1 MDRGLISQRHRTPVA
16 LFDLTP
22 EQLADENLDATVE
35 AVMAGLAKVSTMR
48 SRRDPSAP
56 DETPERRGD
65 DPPSR
70 GT

>member
-1 MDRGLISQRHRTPVA
+1 MDHARITQQHKTPVA

-35 AVMAGLAKVSTMR
+35 AVMAALAEVRATR

-56 DETPERRGD
+56 DADPARGSMSAD
-65 DPPSR
+65 V
-70 GT
+70 